1 MFAAFELQKKK
12 STALIAPRCV
22 LMQRN
27 ERYLLRNSRLFD
39 RYVVPK
45 PDEKYFSKRILYLLI
60 LPKIAR
66 ERRNA
71 ATLPRGE
78 MDEVGHGTRAK
89 VRLEASSVADCAKIK
104 GIAGGMRIRVARP
117 VSPQRYAT

>member
-71 ATLPRGE
+71 ATLLRGE

>member
-71 ATLPRGE
+71 ATLP
-78 MDEVGHGTRAK
+78 
-89 VRLEASSVADCAKIK
+89 
-104 GIAGGMRIRVARP
+104 
-117 VSPQRYAT
+117 